1 VAAYNDAV
9 KRGTASGQ
17 DARKGEVPDAGDALA
32 ARLSR
37 AEKERELYLG
47 LLNLNQ
53 VEAPMEFVE
62 RALSLV
68 VDIVGAQRGYLELME
83 PEASAQELEAGASA
97 WWTAAG
103 CSEEQV
109 ALIRESVSRGI
120 IAHAIA
126 QGQVLSVPS
135 ALLDP
140 RFRDRDSVKRSRI
153 ESVLCVPIGKEPP
166 LGVIYVQG
174 KSGAGPFSDEDIER
188 AEMFARHL
196 VPLAH
201 EFFQRHKRRF
211 PDATR
216 EVRRRLSVETVIGRS
231 PLLAKLF
238 EEIEVVAP
246 VDIGLLISGDT
257 GTGKS
262 QIARVIH
269 DNSRRKNGPFLELNC
284 AALPDSL
291 IESELFGALPGAHST
306 ATRKIAGKVAA
317 AKGGTLFLDEI
328 GELSLTAQAKLLQ
341 LLQTK
346 EYYPLGSTRAE
357 TADIRV
363 IAATNADLRERIEA
377 QRFREDLFYRL
388 SVLPLWVP
396 SLAERREDIR
406 PLAEHFVEQACARHS
421 RTPLSLSPR
430 TLRDLCDRPWPG
442 NVRELMNAMEAAV
455 LRAYAEASPQIEPT
469 HVFPAADSKRD
480 KSPRGT
486 FHEGTQRFQRELL
499 RQALEDTDW
508 NVAQTA
514 RDLDLTR
521 AHVYNLIKSFELVR
535 GKQ

>member
-1 VAAYNDAV
+1 MT
-9 KRGTASGQ
+9 RGTA
-17 DARKGEVPDAGDALA
+17 PDADSTGAESAGADEDLE

-37 AEKERELYLG
+37 VEKERELYLG

-68 VDIVGAQRGYLELME
+68 VDIVGAERGYLELVE
-83 PEASAQELEAGASA
+83 PDASLEELASGGAA

-120 IAHAIA
+120 IAAA
-126 QGQVLSVPS
+126 VAEGRVLSVPS

-153 ESVLCVPIGKEPP
+153 ESVLCVPIGKDPP

-174 KSGAGPFSDEDIER
+174 KAGAGPLGDEDIGR
-188 AEMFARHL
+188 AETFARHL
-196 VPLAH
+196 LPLAR
-201 EFFQRHKRRF
+201 EFFQRHKRKF

-216 EVRRRLSVETVIGRS
+216 DVRKRLAVEGVIGRS
-231 PLLAKLF
+231 PALARLL
-238 EEIEVVAP
+238 EEIEVAAP
-246 VDIGLLISGDT
+246 VDIGLLITGET

-269 DNSRRKNGPFLELNC
+269 DNSRRKAGPFLELNC
-284 AALPDSL
+284 AALPENL

-306 ATRKIAGKVAA
+306 ATKKTVGKVAA
-317 AKGGTLFLDEI
+317 ARAGTLFLDEI
-328 GELSLTAQAKLLQ
+328 GELSLVAQAKLLQ

-346 EYYPLGSTRAE
+346 EYYPLGSSRAE
-357 TADIRV
+357 VADIRI
-363 IAATNADLRERIEA
+363 IAATNADLRERILE

-388 SVLPLWVP
+388 SVLPLSVP
-396 SLAERREDIR
+396 SLAERKEDIR
-406 PLAEHFVEQACARHS
+406 PLAEHFAAQACARHG
-421 RTPLSLSPR
+421 RTELALAES
-430 TLRDLCDRPWPG
+430 TLRELCDRSWPG

-455 LRAYAEASPQIEPT
+455 LRAYAEGSSQIETT
-469 HVFPAADSKRD
+469 HAFPSTDSKRPL
-480 KSPRGT
+480 SRRGT
-486 FHEGTQRFQRELL
+486 FHERTQRFQRELL
-499 RQALEDTDW
+499 AAALEDADW

-521 AHVYNLIKSFELVR
+521 AHVYNLIKSFALQR
-535 GKQ
+535 GKK